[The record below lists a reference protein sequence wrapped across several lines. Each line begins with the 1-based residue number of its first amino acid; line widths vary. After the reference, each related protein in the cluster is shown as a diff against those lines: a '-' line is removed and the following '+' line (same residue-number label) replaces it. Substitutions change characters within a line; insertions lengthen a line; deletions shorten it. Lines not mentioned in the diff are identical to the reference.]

1 MEKKERNNF
10 FAVPLIGGILCIYG
24 IFGYNLFIIPSLL
37 PGSVSFNP
45 PGFPFIIVL
54 IIGLVPIIL
63 NLVVGILMIVSAVKL
78 KNGKATLFEEKK
90 KLLTY
95 SWLVVS
101 VSLGLSIFSIFGYGT
116 FLFFHEPALG
126 AGLIIILGNLFYKR
140 LNKGNSLFGP
150 PLVQEGE
157 ETEPSEM
164 IDQSPI
170 IVHAI
175 CSNCGFKSGE
185 ESLKFCPKC
194 GNRLDAK
201 EELSV

>member
-1 MEKKERNNF
+1 MENKKRNNF
-10 FAVPLIGGILCIYG
+10 YAVPLIGGILCIYA
-24 IFGYNLFIIPSLL
+24 IFGNSLL
-37 PGSVSFNP
+37 SLSLSLSGSIYFLA
-45 PGFPFIIVL
+45 GFPFL
-54 IIGLVPIIL
+54 IIIIFFGPIIL
-63 NLVVGILMIVSAVKL
+63 DLVLGILMIVSAVKM
-78 KNGKATLFEEKK
+78 KNGKTTLFEEKK
-90 KLLTY
+90 KLLIF

-101 VSLGLSIFSIFGYGT
+101 VSLGLSIFSIFGFGT
-116 FLFFHEPALG
+116 FFFFYEPGLVG
-126 AGLIIILGNLFYKR
+126 GLIIILGNFFYKLVTKR
-140 LNKGNSLFGP
+140 NFIYGP

-157 ETEPSEM
+157 ETEPRAM

>member
-45 PGFPFIIVL
+45 PGFPFIVL
-54 IIGLVPIIL
+54 IVGLVPIIL
-63 NLVVGILMIVSAVKL
+63 NLVLGILMIVSAVKL

-126 AGLIIILGNLFYKR
+126 AGLIIILGNFFYKR
-140 LNKGNSLFGP
+140 VNQGNSIIGP
-150 PLVQEGE
+150 PLVQERE
-157 ETEPSEM
+157 ETETSSMKE
-164 IDQSPI
+164 QSPI
-170 IVHAI
+170 IAHAI
-175 CSNCGFKSGE
+175 CANCGFKSE
-185 ESLKFCPKC
+185 EKSLNFCPEC
-194 GNRLDAK
+194 GRKLVSK
-201 EELSV
+201 